1 MRFSAAPDVVGG
13 RLIVC
18 ANTSTSGSV
27 CPVAEGTRLRL
38 AGTGNAW
45 RGPHLFPREQVQT
58 STGHGTRGAL
68 PQRFRARRRS
78 GAGRALAHP
87 AAEGREI
94 GLAGVDALLPPGHAR
109 LGQGFEHAPGRP
121 PQRPPARP
129 GARHPDGN
137 AGPLHRGRLEGDLVD
152 PVVAARERH
161 RLARPQAHEHLQPP
175 ARQPAQGDRLPG
187 QLPGSPPGQRGHHR
201 PQPQPL
207 GGQGGHRADVAV
219 VLEVGHV
226 DGVAHASSGVARRAG
241 PVWQEAPTP
250 GRAGRAATMAPTW
263 TCSRSGRSGWP
274 IGRRRWRR
282 GCGPGPLRSSSAR
295 ATCSGRAAPSAGV
308 KDVRSVLAAA
318 RERLG
323 AMGRRSILFID
334 EIHRFN
340 KGQQD
345 ALLPGVEDRTVVLV
359 GATTEN
365 PFFTVNAPLMSR
377 SLLFRLEPLGSDD
390 LATIVGRALADPE
403 RGLGG
408 RGLTLDDD
416 ALAHLVDRADGDAR
430 HALNALEA
438 AALVVTAK
446 AGDASGARITLADI
460 EDALQRPRVTYDRAG
475 DQHYDVA
482 SAFIKSIR
490 GSDPDAALHYLARM
504 LAAGED
510 PRFVARRLVIS
521 ASEDVGLADPQ
532 ALSIAV
538 AAFQALE
545 FVELAEA
552 RPGRVPSHL
561 QSASYAGERKLG
573 IGVGYVY
580 PHDQP
585 GHWVAQRYLP
595 EGLRG
600 GYYRPSDQGREAQLA
615 EAWRRRRGQPPDPP
629 A

>member
-1 MRFSAAPDVVGG
+1 MDLFSERADRLGDQEAPLAARMRPRTLEEFVGQGHVLGPHSALRA
-13 RLIVC
+13 LIE
-18 ANTSTSGSV
+18 ADELRSV
-27 CPVAEGTRLRL
+27 ILWGP
-38 AGTGNAW
+38 AGTGK
-45 RGPHLFPREQVQT
+45 T
-58 STGHGTRGAL
+58 S
-68 PQRFRARRRS
+68 
-78 GAGRALAHP
+78 LAHII
-87 AAEGREI
+87 ANATRS
-94 GLAGVDALLPPGHAR
+94 H
-109 LGQGFEHAPGRP
+109 FEE
-121 PQRPPARP
+121 
-129 GARHPDGN
+129 
-137 AGPLHRGRLEGDLVD
+137 L
-152 PVVAARERH
+152 
-161 RLARPQAHEHLQPP
+161 
-175 ARQPAQGDRLPG
+175 
-187 QLPGSPPGQRGHHR
+187 S
-201 PQPQPL
+201 
-207 GGQGGHRADVAV
+207 
-219 VLEVGHV
+219 
-226 DGVAHASSGVARRAG
+226 
-241 PVWQEAPTP
+241 
-250 GRAGRAATMAPTW
+250 AT
-263 TCSRSGRSGWP
+263 
-274 IGRRRWRR
+274 
-282 GCGPGPLRSSSAR
+282 
-295 ATCSGRAAPSAGV
+295 SAGV
-308 KDVRSVLAAA
+308 KDVRAVLAAA

-323 AMGRRSILFID
+323 ALGRRSILFID

-377 SLLFRLEPLGSDD
+377 SLLFRLEPLGTGE
-390 LATIVGRALADPE
+390 LETIVQRALADPE

-408 RGLTLDDD
+408 QGLTLDPD

-446 AGDASGARITLADI
+446 AGGSGARITLTDI

-510 PRFVARRLVIS
+510 PRFIARRLVIS

-532 ALSIAV
+532 ALGVAV

-545 FVELAEA
+545 FVGLPEARLNLAEAVVYLALAPKSNSAYAALGEATRELEEA
-552 RPGRVPSHL
+552 RPGRVPGHL
-561 QSASYAGERKLG
+561 QSASYPGERKLG

-580 PHDQP
+580 PHDHP

-600 GYYRPSDQGREAQLA
+600 GYYRPSDQGQEARLA
-615 EAWRRRRGQPPDPP
+615 EAWRRRRGQPPTEDGG
-629 A
+629 

>member
-1 MRFSAAPDVVGG
+1 MHRPNGYDGPTMDLFSERADRLGDQEAPLAARMRPRTLEEFVGQSHVLGPHSALRA
-13 RLIVC
+13 LIE
-18 ANTSTSGSV
+18 ADELRSV
-27 CPVAEGTRLRL
+27 ILWGP
-38 AGTGNAW
+38 AGTGK
-45 RGPHLFPREQVQT
+45 T
-58 STGHGTRGAL
+58 S
-68 PQRFRARRRS
+68 
-78 GAGRALAHP
+78 LAHII
-87 AAEGREI
+87 ANATRS
-94 GLAGVDALLPPGHAR
+94 H
-109 LGQGFEHAPGRP
+109 FEE
-121 PQRPPARP
+121 
-129 GARHPDGN
+129 
-137 AGPLHRGRLEGDLVD
+137 L
-152 PVVAARERH
+152 
-161 RLARPQAHEHLQPP
+161 
-175 ARQPAQGDRLPG
+175 
-187 QLPGSPPGQRGHHR
+187 S
-201 PQPQPL
+201 
-207 GGQGGHRADVAV
+207 
-219 VLEVGHV
+219 
-226 DGVAHASSGVARRAG
+226 
-241 PVWQEAPTP
+241 
-250 GRAGRAATMAPTW
+250 AT
-263 TCSRSGRSGWP
+263 
-274 IGRRRWRR
+274 
-282 GCGPGPLRSSSAR
+282 
-295 ATCSGRAAPSAGV
+295 SAGV
-308 KDVRSVLAAA
+308 KDVRAVLAAA

-323 AMGRRSILFID
+323 ALGRRSILFID

-377 SLLFRLEPLGSDD
+377 SLLFRLEPLGTGE
-390 LATIVGRALADPE
+390 LETIVTRALADPE

-408 RGLTLDDD
+408 QGLTLDDD

-446 AGDASGARITLADI
+446 PGGSGGPRGGPPERRATRITLADI

-510 PRFVARRLVIS
+510 PRFIARRLVIS

-532 ALSIAV
+532 ALPVAV

-545 FVELAEA
+545 FVGLPEARLNLAEAVVYLALAPKSNSAYAALGEATRELEEA

-561 QSASYAGERKLG
+561 QSASYPGERKLG

-580 PHDQP
+580 PHDHP
-585 GHWVAQRYLP
+585 DHWVAQRYLP

-600 GYYRPSDQGREAQLA
+600 GYYRPGDQGQEARLA

-629 A
+629 AGGDPDGRPDRQERG

>member
-1 MRFSAAPDVVGG
+1 MDLFSERADRLGDQEAPLAARMRPRTLEEFVGQGHVLGPRSALRA
-13 RLIVC
+13 LIE
-18 ANTSTSGSV
+18 ADELRSV
-27 CPVAEGTRLRL
+27 ILWGP
-38 AGTGNAW
+38 AGTGK
-45 RGPHLFPREQVQT
+45 T
-58 STGHGTRGAL
+58 S
-68 PQRFRARRRS
+68 
-78 GAGRALAHP
+78 LAHII
-87 AAEGREI
+87 ANATRS
-94 GLAGVDALLPPGHAR
+94 H
-109 LGQGFEHAPGRP
+109 FEE
-121 PQRPPARP
+121 
-129 GARHPDGN
+129 
-137 AGPLHRGRLEGDLVD
+137 L
-152 PVVAARERH
+152 
-161 RLARPQAHEHLQPP
+161 
-175 ARQPAQGDRLPG
+175 
-187 QLPGSPPGQRGHHR
+187 S
-201 PQPQPL
+201 
-207 GGQGGHRADVAV
+207 
-219 VLEVGHV
+219 
-226 DGVAHASSGVARRAG
+226 
-241 PVWQEAPTP
+241 
-250 GRAGRAATMAPTW
+250 AT
-263 TCSRSGRSGWP
+263 
-274 IGRRRWRR
+274 
-282 GCGPGPLRSSSAR
+282 
-295 ATCSGRAAPSAGV
+295 SAGV
-308 KDVRSVLAAA
+308 KDVRALLAAA

-323 AMGRRSILFID
+323 ALGRRSILFID

-377 SLLFRLEPLGSDD
+377 SLLFRLEPLATSE
-390 LATIVGRALADPE
+390 LETIVTRALADPE

-408 RGLTLDDD
+408 QGLTLDGD

-446 AGDASGARITLADI
+446 GTTRITLGDI

-532 ALSIAV
+532 ALAVAV

-545 FVELAEA
+545 FVGLPEARLNLAEAVVYLALAPKSNSAYAALGAATQELEEA
-552 RPGRVPSHL
+552 RPGRVPGHL
-561 QSASYAGERKLG
+561 QSASYPGEKKLG

-580 PHDQP
+580 PHDHP

-600 GYYRPSDQGREAQLA
+600 GYYRPSDQGQEARLA
-615 EAWRRRRGQPPDPP
+615 EDWRRRRGQPPDPP
-629 A
+629 AGGDPDGRPGPRDRR

>member
-1 MRFSAAPDVVGG
+1 MDLFSERAERLADREAPLAARMRPRTLEEFVGQGHVLGPGSAL
-13 RLIVC
+13 RQLIE
-18 ANTSTSGSV
+18 ADELRSV
-27 CPVAEGTRLRL
+27 ILWGP
-38 AGTGNAW
+38 AGTGK
-45 RGPHLFPREQVQT
+45 T
-58 STGHGTRGAL
+58 S
-68 PQRFRARRRS
+68 
-78 GAGRALAHP
+78 LAHII
-87 AAEGREI
+87 A
-94 GLAGVDALLPPGHAR
+94 
-109 LGQGFEHAPGRP
+109 
-121 PQRPPARP
+121 
-129 GARHPDGN
+129 
-137 AGPLHRGRLEGDLVD
+137 
-152 PVVAARERH
+152 
-161 RLARPQAHEHLQPP
+161 
-175 ARQPAQGDRLPG
+175 
-187 QLPGSPPGQRGHHR
+187 
-201 PQPQPL
+201 
-207 GGQGGHRADVAV
+207 
-219 VLEVGHV
+219 
-226 DGVAHASSGVARRAG
+226 
-241 PVWQEAPTP
+241 
-250 GRAGRAATMAPTW
+250 AATA
-263 TCSRSGRSGWP
+263 SHFEE
-274 IGRRRWRR
+274 
-282 GCGPGPLRSSSAR
+282 LSA
-295 ATCSGRAAPSAGV
+295 TSAGV
-308 KDVRSVLAAA
+308 RDVRALLAAA

-323 AMGRRSILFID
+323 AQGRRSILFID

-377 SLLFRLEPLGSDD
+377 SLLFRLEPLGTDD
-390 LATIVGRALADPE
+390 LATIVRRALADPE

-446 AGDASGARITLADI
+446 GGREHRGGPGDRRGGPPEDQGARITLADI

-521 ASEDVGLADPQ
+521 ASEDIGLADPQ
-532 ALSIAV
+532 ALPIAV

-545 FVELAEA
+545 FVGLPEARLNLAEA
-552 RPGRVPSHL
+552 VVYLALAPKSNSAYAALGAAARELEEGRPGRVPSHL
-561 QSASYAGERKLG
+561 QSAAYPGERKLG
-573 IGVGYVY
+573 IGVGYDY
-580 PHDQP
+580 PHDHP

-600 GYYRPSDQGREAQLA
+600 GYYRPGDQGAEAALA
-615 EAWRRRRGQPPDPP
+615 DAWRRRRGEPPQGP
-629 A
+629 AEPGDGSGQ

>member
-1 MRFSAAPDVVGG
+1 MDLFSERADRLGDQEAPLAARMRPRTLEEFVGQSHVLGPHSALRA
-13 RLIVC
+13 LIE
-18 ANTSTSGSV
+18 ADELRSV
-27 CPVAEGTRLRL
+27 ILWGP
-38 AGTGNAW
+38 AGTGK
-45 RGPHLFPREQVQT
+45 T
-58 STGHGTRGAL
+58 S
-68 PQRFRARRRS
+68 
-78 GAGRALAHP
+78 LAHII
-87 AAEGREI
+87 ANATRS
-94 GLAGVDALLPPGHAR
+94 H
-109 LGQGFEHAPGRP
+109 FEE
-121 PQRPPARP
+121 
-129 GARHPDGN
+129 
-137 AGPLHRGRLEGDLVD
+137 L
-152 PVVAARERH
+152 
-161 RLARPQAHEHLQPP
+161 
-175 ARQPAQGDRLPG
+175 
-187 QLPGSPPGQRGHHR
+187 S
-201 PQPQPL
+201 
-207 GGQGGHRADVAV
+207 
-219 VLEVGHV
+219 
-226 DGVAHASSGVARRAG
+226 
-241 PVWQEAPTP
+241 
-250 GRAGRAATMAPTW
+250 AT
-263 TCSRSGRSGWP
+263 
-274 IGRRRWRR
+274 
-282 GCGPGPLRSSSAR
+282 
-295 ATCSGRAAPSAGV
+295 SAGV
-308 KDVRSVLAAA
+308 KDVRALLAAA

-323 AMGRRSILFID
+323 ALGRRSILFID

-377 SLLFRLEPLGSDD
+377 SLLFRLEPLGTSE
-390 LATIVGRALADPE
+390 LETIVTRALADPE

-408 RGLTLDDD
+408 QGLTLDGD

-438 AALVVTAK
+438 AALVVTAR
-446 AGDASGARITLADI
+446 AGGSGARITLADI

-532 ALSIAV
+532 ALGVAV

-545 FVELAEA
+545 FVGLPEARLNLAEAVVYLALAPKSNSAYAALGAATQELEEA

-561 QSASYAGERKLG
+561 QSASYPGEKQLG

-580 PHDQP
+580 PHDHP

-600 GYYRPSDQGREAQLA
+600 GYYRPGDQGQEAQLA
-615 EAWRRRRGQPPDPP
+615 EAWRRRTQPPDPP
-629 A
+629 GGR